1 MERSLIGQLVAWK
14 DNPRKKPLILKG
26 VRQCGKTWLL
36 REFGA
41 KYYDD
46 TAYFS
51 FEGNDPLQALF
62 DGDLDPLR
70 IITEL
75 GVRRKKTIDPGKT
88 LVIFDE
94 IQFCGRALSSLKYF
108 CEDAPE
114 YHIACAGSLLGLALS
129 GPLSF
134 PVGKVDFLT
143 LRPLS
148 FYEFLL
154 ANGEAL
160 LGEHLE
166 KFPPAEPVPELL
178 ADKLERYLKT
188 YYITGGMPEAAAN
201 WIANHDIEQLETV
214 HRKILDSYELDFA
227 KHAPTGEFPKL
238 RGIWH
243 SIPAQ
248 LAKENSKFI
257 FSQVK
262 KGRRAKDLED
272 ALEWLLGAGL
282 VYRVTKVEKPFM
294 PLSAYGDSSFFK
306 LYMADVGLLRTMAG
320 LPAEAILERIDIYK
334 EFKGTLTENF
344 VLTELVNLYNETPF
358 FWRSSNTAEV
368 DFIIQQKLDIVP
380 IEVKSERNTK
390 AKSLSEYRRKY
401 EPAKAVKTS
410 LSNAVNVVFDGKKGA
425 LLNVPLYMLWKL
437 KALLEDLRQGV

>member
-1 MERSLIGQLVAWK
+1 MERCLTKQLIAWK
-14 DNPRKKPLILKG
+14 DNPEKKPLILKG

-36 REFGA
+36 KEFGEE
-41 KYYDD
+41 YYDD

-51 FEGNDPLQALF
+51 FEGNDPLHARFAGDF
-62 DGDLDPLR
+62 DVRR

-75 GVRRKKTIDPGKT
+75 GVYRKKNIEPGKT
-88 LVIFDE
+88 LIIFDE

-114 YHIACAGSLLGLALS
+114 YHIVCAGSLLGLALS

-134 PVGKVDFLT
+134 PVGKVDFQT

-160 LGEHLE
+160 LCKHLE
-166 KFPPAEPVPELL
+166 KFPVEEPVPELF
-178 ADKLERYLKT
+178 AGMLERYVRT
-188 YYITGGMPEAAAN
+188 YYITGGMPEAVAN
-201 WIANHDIEQLETV
+201 WIANHDIEKLEAV

-238 RGIWH
+238 RAVWH

-262 KGRRAKDLED
+262 KGQRAKDLED

-294 PLSAYGDSSFFK
+294 PLSSYADSSFFK
-306 LYMADVGLLRTMAG
+306 LYMADVGLLRTMAA
-320 LPAEAILERIDIYK
+320 LPAEAVLGQIDVYK
-334 EFKGTLTENF
+334 EFKGALTENY
-344 VLTELVNLYNETPF
+344 VLTELVNLYNEPPF
-358 FWRSSNTAEV
+358 FWRSNNTAEV
-368 DFIIQQKLDIVP
+368 DFIIQHKLDIIP

-390 AKSLSEYRRKY
+390 AKSLAEYRKKY
-401 EPAKAVKTS
+401 EPRWAVKTS
-410 LSNAVNVVFDGKKGA
+410 MSNGANTFCEGEKSAV
-425 LLNVPLYMLWKL
+425 LNVPLYMLWML
-437 KALLEDLRQGV
+437 KSLLADKGNTP

>member
-1 MERSLIGQLVAWK
+1 MERSLTGQLAAWK
-14 DNPRKKPLILKG
+14 DNPHKKPLILKG

-36 REFGA
+36 REFGK

-51 FEGNDPLQALF
+51 FEGNESLHALF
-62 DGDLDPLR
+62 NGDLDPRR

-75 GVRRKKTIDPGKT
+75 GVHRQKRIEAGET
-88 LVIFDE
+88 LIIFDE

-108 CEDAPE
+108 CEEVPE
-114 YHIACAGSLLGLALS
+114 YHIVCAGSLLGLALS

-160 LGEHLE
+160 LCEHLE
-166 KFPPAEPVPELL
+166 QFPLGEPVPELP
-178 ADKLERYLKT
+178 AAALERYVKT
-188 YYITGGMPEAAAN
+188 YYITGGMPEAVAN
-201 WIANHDIEQLETV
+201 WIANHDIEKLEAV

-227 KHAPTGEFPKL
+227 KHAPVGDFPKL
-238 RGIWH
+238 QGIWR

-272 ALEWLLGAGL
+272 ALEWLVGAGL
-282 VYRVTKVEKPFM
+282 VYRVAKVEKPFM

-306 LYMADVGLLRTMAG
+306 LYMADVGLLRTMAA
-320 LPAEAILERIDIYK
+320 LPAEAILEPLGVYK
-334 EFKGTLTENF
+334 EFKGAMTENY
-344 VLTELVNLYNETPF
+344 VLTELINLYNETPF
-358 FWRSSNTAEV
+358 FWRSTNTAEV

-380 IEVKSERNTK
+380 IEVKSERKAK
-390 AKSLSEYRRKY
+390 AKSLGEYRKKY
-401 EPAKAVKTS
+401 EPPKAVKTS
-410 LSNAVNVVFDGKKGA
+410 LSNAVNMVFDDKKGA
-425 LLNVPLYMLWKL
+425 VLNVPLYMLWRL
-437 KALLEDLRQGV
+437 KALLGDMRQGL